1 MMEST
6 SQIVINSPM
15 NLPPT
20 TSTLS
25 QKLPLK
31 LSDVAPTPPSRIF
44 QPPPV
49 IPQLPPLPE
58 SVKIPGILKPSP
70 PKPQQAIN
78 GKVTYVFKPT
88 KYVTQINGSSAPP
101 TFSVSGYRPI
111 RPMTSMIQ
119 NPFRPGLYIRS
130 PSKPMQPPQQQQPL
144 PQPSAPQSVTTI
156 TPMPRMQRMIRV
168 IQPASH
174 QIGLLS
180 PVRPQQQQP
189 QVSQPVPVQVQNIQ
203 APTIRPLT
211 PKTIEQQPPP
221 STPKKIYSPPKEY
234 PGEVKRI
241 FMPMI
246 ERSARLTPINW
257 KQFREEF
264 KNVNPSETKVLKPWD
279 VQYQPLSNKQRAA
292 KSILNIEKLPQ
303 ATSISLNSQI
313 GPAGGPLTEKNT
325 VSPIKSPKKSMS
337 ITSSDSPPKKYKRKI
352 EPDDKEVV
360 KKKITKF
367 FGKKLPKTEIRYI
380 EPKMFPLRSLQDEY
394 FFTVRQDNISAEDH
408 VYNHIAFNRLLKDGE
423 LNFLADMKLSNDPED
438 MPTMMA
444 QIKSANAKLFKT
456 AAYLDG
462 KTKASKE
469 FPAGINKLL
478 PQLDVPT
485 EEEEKIHPKEFGCAR
500 VRPFVRKISSIS
512 PTRKRVGKRFTIV
525 TKEDE
530 ENMKRAVVRGKH
542 ERHFTR
548 QILTQLQ
555 IEQPELAKLDI
566 FKSTTTYYKFLKHAK
581 SPIHGDGLFALAPI
595 EPDQMIIEYTGEKVR
610 HEVANFRER
619 KYEKQGLFSSYM
631 FRLDDDWVID
641 ATKMGNLARFINHC
655 CQPNC
660 TARIISRNGVKRIF
674 IFSKTYIEKGE
685 ELTYD
690 YKFPL
695 EDNKIRCHCGA
706 KFCRN
711 FLN

>member
-1 MMEST
+1 MEST
-6 SQIVINSPM
+6 SHVVINSPM

-20 TSTLS
+20 TSSLSS
-25 QKLPLK
+25 QKIPLK

-44 QPPPV
+44 QPPI
-49 IPQLPPLPE
+49 IPPPPPPE
-58 SVKIPGILKPSP
+58 STATILEIPGPSRTSP
-70 PKPQQAIN
+70 PKPQQTIN
-78 GKVTYVFKPT
+78 GKVTYVLKPA
-88 KYVTQINGSSAPP
+88 KFVTQINGAPP
-101 TFSVSGYRPI
+101 TFSVSGYKTI
-111 RPMTSMIQ
+111 RPMANMIQ

-130 PSKPMQPPQQQQPL
+130 PSKPMQPQQSLSQSAL
-144 PQPSAPQSVTTI
+144 PSVTL
-156 TPMPRMQRMIRV
+156 TPIPRMQRMIRV

-174 QIGLLS
+174 QIGVIS
-180 PVRPQQQQP
+180 QPRPP
-189 QVSQPVPVQVQNIQ
+189 PVSQPVPVQVQIIQ
-203 APTIRPLT
+203 APPIRPL
-211 PKTIEQQPPP
+211 PQRIEQPP
-221 STPKKIYSPPKEY
+221 STPKKLYTPPKEY

-246 ERSARLTPINW
+246 ERSARLTAINW

-264 KNVNPSETKVLKPWD
+264 KDAKASESKVLKPWD
-279 VQYQPLSNKQRAA
+279 VHYQPLSNKQRAA

-303 ATSISLNSQI
+303 STSISLNSQI
-313 GPAGGPLTEKNT
+313 GPVGPLTEKNT
-325 VSPIKSPKKSMS
+325 VSPIKSPKKSLS
-337 ITSSDSPPKKYKRKI
+337 IISSDSPQKKQKRKI
-352 EPDDKEVV
+352 EHDDKEVV
-360 KKKITKF
+360 KKKMTKF
-367 FGKKLPKTEIRYI
+367 FGKKIPKTEIRHI
-380 EPKMFPLRSLQDEY
+380 EPKIFPLRSLQDEY
-394 FFTVRQDNISAEDH
+394 ILTVRQDDISAEDH
-408 VYNHIAFNRLLKDGE
+408 VYNHIAFNRLLKDGD
-423 LNFLADMKLSNDPED
+423 LSFLAEMRLPNDPED
-438 MPTMMA
+438 MPGMMA
-444 QIKSANAKLFKT
+444 QIKSANSKLFKT

-462 KTKASKE
+462 KTKAPKE
-469 FPAGINKLL
+469 SPIVNNKLL
-478 PQLDVPT
+478 PPLDVPT

-512 PTRKRVGKRFTIV
+512 PTRKRVGKRFTVV

-555 IEQPELAKLDI
+555 FEQPELAKLDI
-566 FKSTTTYYKFLKHAK
+566 FKSTSTYYKFLKHAK

-674 IFSKTYIEKGE
+674 IFSKSYIEKGE

>member
-1 MMEST
+1 
-6 SQIVINSPM
+6 
-15 NLPPT
+15 
-20 TSTLS
+20 
-25 QKLPLK
+25 
-31 LSDVAPTPPSRIF
+31 
-44 QPPPV
+44 
-49 IPQLPPLPE
+49 
-58 SVKIPGILKPSP
+58 
-70 PKPQQAIN
+70 
-78 GKVTYVFKPT
+78 
-88 KYVTQINGSSAPP
+88 
-101 TFSVSGYRPI
+101 
-111 RPMTSMIQ
+111 
-119 NPFRPGLYIRS
+119 
-130 PSKPMQPPQQQQPL
+130 
-144 PQPSAPQSVTTI
+144 
-156 TPMPRMQRMIRV
+156 MPRIQRMIRV
-168 IQPASH
+168 IQPAAH
-174 QIGLLS
+174 QINIIS
-180 PVRPQQQQP
+180 PQRPLVQPQQQQ
-189 QVSQPVPVQVQNIQ
+189 QPAPIQVQIIQ
-203 APTIRPLT
+203 APVPRPLT
-211 PKTIEQQPPP
+211 PNKVEAPPP
-221 STPKKIYSPPKEY
+221 IPKKIYSPPKEY

-246 ERSARLTPINW
+246 ERPARLTPINW

-264 KNVNPSETKVLKPWD
+264 KAAKTSETKTLKPWD
-279 VQYQPLSNKQRAA
+279 VHYQPLSNKQRAA
-292 KSILNIEKLPQ
+292 KSILNIEKFPQ

-313 GPAGGPLTEKNT
+313 GPAGGGPLTEKNT
-325 VSPIKSPKKSMS
+325 VVNKNVIKSPKKSLS
-337 ITSSDSPPKKYKRKI
+337 FSTSDSPEKKQKRKL
-352 EPDDKEVV
+352 EDNKEIV
-360 KKKITKF
+360 KKKFKKF
-367 FGKKLPKTEIRYI
+367 FPKIPKVEVVEFI
-380 EPKMFPLRSLQDEY
+380 EPKIFPVRSMKDEY
-394 FFTVRQDNISAEDH
+394 LLTVKQDYLTAEDQ
-408 VYNHIAFNRLLKDGE
+408 VYNHIAFNRLLGDGK
-423 LNFLADMKLSNDPED
+423 LNFLADNRIPNDPED
-438 MPTMMA
+438 LESMLA
-444 QIKSANAKLFKT
+444 QIKSANAKLFKA

-462 KTKASKE
+462 KTKAPKVSA
-469 FPAGINKLL
+469 PAL
-478 PQLDVPT
+478 PPNRFIPQPDKPT
-485 EEEEKIHPKEFGCAR
+485 DEEEKIHPKEFGCAR

-512 PTRKRVGKRFTIV
+512 PTRKRVGKRFTVI

-530 ENMKRAVVRGKH
+530 ENMKRAVVRGKN

-555 IEQPELAKLDI
+555 HEQPELAKLDI
-566 FKSTTTYYKFLKHAK
+566 FKSTSTYYKFLKHAK

-619 KYEKQGLFSSYM
+619 KYENQGLFSSYM